1 MGPTRSIPARA
12 PLGAT
17 RPSGR
22 LRCGPGGRL
31 VSVAEEPPQAL
42 GRAGDQRPL
51 ASSSSR
57 EHWSSS
63 RGPSIAVICGR
74 RSARSSLSP
83 MAARR
88 PSATTF
94 GFRDAVL
101 LSDPPDPFPP
111 QRKFFTE
118 TIVAVPPEGGVSRIA
133 VHQARWE
140 QVAAIAADFTD
151 LRGARM
157 GSDEREGA
165 AQRIRRTGA

>member
-42 GRAGDQRPL
+42 VVQPRALVELARPVDSGDLRPTIG
-51 ASSSSR
+51 
-57 EHWSSS
+57 E
-63 RGPSIAVICGR
+63 
-74 RSARSSLSP
+74 SSLSP